1 MSELQAGKL
10 KIAISVEKRHRFKEN
25 YSSSSSHQAGKK
37 KKGRLPAAPRCM
49 PLPRHERMAFSGF
62 IKARQRPQGKGGSKQ
77 RDEERKPEDEQK
89 QEQGIDTKWTHISR
103 ERSIG
108 QPTHEHQLRLQLH
121 HPPWTD
127 RNEKEEDRREGE
139 EEDEDRKKN
148 RGTNQTKTEEIEQRK
163 T

>member
-62 IKARQRPQGKGGSKQ
+62 IKARQRPQGKGGANK
-77 RDEERKPEDEQK
+77 
-89 QEQGIDTKWTHISR
+89 GM
-103 ERSIG
+103 
-108 QPTHEHQLRLQLH
+108 
-121 HPPWTD
+121 
-127 RNEKEEDRREGE
+127 RRENQ
-139 EEDEDRKKN
+139 RTNKNKN
-148 RGTNQTKTEEIEQRK
+148 RG
-163 T
+163 

>member
-89 QEQGIDTKWTHISR
+89 QEQGIDTKWTHINR

-121 HPPWTD
+121 HPP
-127 RNEKEEDRREGE
+127 
-139 EEDEDRKKN
+139 
-148 RGTNQTKTEEIEQRK
+148 
-163 T
+163 